1 MSENLISQTT
11 PETPATTSEESII
24 DQWCDLKEERASA
37 HISKEEA
44 EIIIKKEVEARVAE
58 IEDGYLEQ
66 IAGLKRELEA
76 LNKEIKHTVNYIFCK
91 ICCELHFEFHSFF
104 ITLLSQY
111 GLSFLPLELK
121 SGM

>member
-1 MSENLISQTT
+1 LQNSILYFMCGSVVTVVIFLKSTERKNTMSENLISQTT

-76 LNKEIKHTVNYIFCK
+76 LKKK
-91 ICCELHFEFHSFF
+91 
-104 ITLLSQY
+104 
-111 GLSFLPLELK
+111 
-121 SGM
+121 

>member
-44 EIIIKKEVEARVAE
+44 ASVPN
-58 IEDGYLEQ
+58 
-66 IAGLKRELEA
+66 KRA
-76 LNKEIKHTVNYIFCK
+76 
-91 ICCELHFEFHSFF
+91 
-104 ITLLSQY
+104 
-111 GLSFLPLELK
+111 
-121 SGM
+121 M

>member
-1 MSENLISQTT
+1 MPDCYNFYAKRIFFFCRILFYT
-11 PETPATTSEESII
+11 II

-76 LNKEIKHTVNYIFCK
+76 LKKK
-91 ICCELHFEFHSFF
+91 
-104 ITLLSQY
+104 
-111 GLSFLPLELK
+111 
-121 SGM
+121 

>member
-44 EIIIKKEVEARVAE
+44 EIIIKKE
-58 IEDGYLEQ
+58 
-66 IAGLKRELEA
+66 
-76 LNKEIKHTVNYIFCK
+76 IKHTVNYIFCK

>member
-24 DQWCDLKEERASA
+24 DQWCNL
-37 HISKEEA
+37 KEEA

-76 LNKEIKHTVNYIFCK
+76 LKKK
-91 ICCELHFEFHSFF
+91 
-104 ITLLSQY
+104 
-111 GLSFLPLELK
+111 
-121 SGM
+121 